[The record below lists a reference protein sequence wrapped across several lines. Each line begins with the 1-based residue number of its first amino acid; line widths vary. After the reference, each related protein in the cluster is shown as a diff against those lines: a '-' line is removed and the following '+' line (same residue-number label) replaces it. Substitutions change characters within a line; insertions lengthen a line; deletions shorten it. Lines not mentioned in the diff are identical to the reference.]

1 MQKQK
6 KQKRNTKVLPIE
18 TSETQKFV
26 AKHCNTVTSIK
37 VIAWYILPI
46 IYVFFALLYFA
57 LRDFTKFY
65 VFIRTSVTGVSSQC
79 IMDLL

>member
-6 KQKRNTKVLPIE
+6 KRKRSTKILPIE
-18 TSETQKFV
+18 TSETQKFA

-37 VIAWYILPI
+37 VIAWYILPV

-57 LRDFTKFY
+57 FEGFY
-65 VFIRTSVTGVSSQC
+65 
-79 IMDLL
+79 